1 MDNFCN
7 GTAFVRIMLYMIVSM
22 FCISMRRSGEKD
34 LQKRIAVIEFQ
45 CITFYALHFILQ
57 FIQWS
62 LYFVIYI
69 TQLLLIIIY
78 IKDHFSFTSP
88 HLSSLCLMA
97 HKAFTESL
105 HLSRLAATVF
115 ACSHDCHSAS
125 ALSFSTVRVQV
136 AFGLPL
142 LLFSSGAQVIAM
154 LQLLFWSCLSICS
167 IILHLRC
174 FTSLLIGFMSALS
187 SSSSVLT
194 FFIGADVGTGG
205 VL

>member
-1 MDNFCN
+1 MVKKIC
-7 GTAFVRIMLYMIVSM
+7 
-22 FCISMRRSGEKD
+22 
-34 LQKRIAVIEFQ
+34 QKRIAVIEFY
-45 CITFYALHFILQ
+45 ITFYALHVILQ
-57 FIQWS
+57 FIQWR

-69 TQLLLIIIY
+69 IQLLLIIIY

-88 HLSSLCLMA
+88 HLSSLCLRA

-105 HLSRLAATVF
+105 HLSRLTATVF
-115 ACSHDCHSAS
+115 TSSHDCHPAS

-142 LLFSSGAQVIAM
+142 LLFSSGAQVIAI
-154 LQLLFWSCLSICS
+154 LQLLFWSCLSICP

-187 SSSSVLT
+187 SSSSVRT
-194 FFIGADVGTGG
+194 YFIGADVGTGG
-205 VL
+205 I

>member
-1 MDNFCN
+1 M
-7 GTAFVRIMLYMIVSM
+7 YQY
-22 FCISMRRSGEKD
+22 EKKW
-34 LQKRIAVIEFQ
+34 LKRFAKKRIAVIEFR

-57 FIQWS
+57 FIQWR

-78 IKDHFSFTSP
+78 IKDHFLFTSP
-88 HLSSLCLMA
+88 RLSSSCLMA
-97 HKAFTESL
+97 HKALTESL
-105 HLSRLAATVF
+105 HLSRLTATVF
-115 ACSHDCHSAS
+115 PSSHHCHPAS
-125 ALSFSTVRVQV
+125 ALSFSTVVLFQV

-142 LLFSSGAQVIAM
+142 LLFPSGAQVIAM

-174 FTSLLIGFMSALS
+174 FTSLLMGFMSGLCS
-187 SSSSVLT
+187 RSSVLT

-205 VL
+205 I

>member
-62 LYFVIYI
+62 LCFVIYI

-105 HLSRLAATVF
+105 HLSLLTATVF
-115 ACSHDCHSAS
+115 ASSHDCHPAS

-136 AFGLPL
+136 VLVFLFFNFLLVPKL
-142 LLFSSGAQVIAM
+142 LLCC
-154 LQLLFWSCLSICS
+154 SC
-167 IILHLRC
+167 C
-174 FTSLLIGFMSALS
+174 FGPVSVYVQS
-187 SSSSVLT
+187 SSIYTASPLYS
-194 FFIGADVGTGG
+194 
-205 VL
+205 